1 MKHLST
7 SASPASGDPTRRLA
21 VIGFVRKSGDGRT
34 TTVTITPQGGRSV
47 TTTAGGA
54 R

>member
-7 SASPASGDPTRRLA
+7 PQAPHSDDPTRRLA
-21 VIGFVRKSGDGRT
+21 VIGFVRKSADGRT
-34 TTVTITPQGGRSV
+34 ITVTITPEGGRSV
-47 TTTAGGA
+47 VTTGGA